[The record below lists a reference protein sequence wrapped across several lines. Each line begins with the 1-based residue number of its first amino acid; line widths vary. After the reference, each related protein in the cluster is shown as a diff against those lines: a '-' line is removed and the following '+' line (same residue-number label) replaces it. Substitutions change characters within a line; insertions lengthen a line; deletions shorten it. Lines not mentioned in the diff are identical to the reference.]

1 MAEVVKAGLIADRAL
16 FDRLESAP
24 ELYGDRAL
32 VQDAITA
39 AVRVKI
45 DVVSEDEREGGRRAI
60 LNFGHT
66 IGHAVETAS
75 NLELLHGEAVS
86 LGMIAALA
94 LGEFRG
100 VTAPGL
106 LARTQAL
113 LVRLALPVDMAHRIS
128 PSVLGLVEA
137 DKKRRS
143 NSVRFVFVPRLGEAV
158 LQDIPLDE
166 LKRQVPAALAR

>member
-1 MAEVVKAGLIADRAL
+1 L
-16 FDRLESAP
+16 AP
-24 ELYGDRAL
+24 EIYGDSAL
-32 VQDAITA
+32 IKDTITA
-39 AVRVKI
+39 AVKVKI
-45 DVVSEDEREGGRRAI
+45 NVVSEDERESGRRAI

-94 LGEFRG
+94 LSEFRG
-100 VTAPGL
+100 VTKPGL
-106 LARTQAL
+106 LVRAQAL
-113 LVRLALPVDMAHRIS
+113 LVRLALPVDMAHRVS
-128 PSVLGLVEA
+128 PSVLALVEA

-143 NSVRFVFVPRLGEAV
+143 SSVRFVFVPRLGEAV

-166 LKRQVPAALAR
+166 LKQQIPASLAR